1 MLGVIYSIPA
11 EHPVHFTHLFW
22 PRVKFD
28 RTHMEGSWFFGARQN
43 GYVCIW
49 CSGSPEPFGDQLFD
63 CEYRVYGS
71 DMAYLCLCGSRDE
84 HPDLESFMDC
94 CRKKEPV
101 YDKENRCLTAL
112 GFQMQ
117 FVPSRDRT
125 QYV

>member
-1 MLGVIYSIPA
+1 MT
-11 EHPVHFTHLFW
+11 EHTWKGAGSSEPG
-22 PRVKFD
+22 
-28 RTHMEGSWFFGARQN
+28 RTAMSAYGAAA
-43 GYVCIW
+43 VT
-49 CSGSPEPFGDQLFD
+49 EPFGDQLFD